1 MSLTEVFMGL
11 NKILDIACTG
21 YPRIGDYSK
30 YVAILRA
37 LISRNSRERIRNDQR
52 KIDFK
57 IKG

>member
-30 YVAILRA
+30 YVAILRG
-37 LISRNSRERIRNDQR
+37 INKQEQQGKN
-52 KIDFK
+52 KK
-57 IKG
+57 

>member
-30 YVAILRA
+30 YVAILGG
-37 LISRNSRERIRNDQR
+37 INKQEQ
-52 KIDFK
+52 
-57 IKG
+57 